1 MAYMEQLQSVFKSL
15 LAAGEAGRTSL
26 DGMLGPLNGAIS
38 DMTGAASELEGVPF
52 IGPAI
57 GAKMQRTMRAINAA
71 QSTVGQVAA
80 KYNQAVTAAGQVQER
95 LGSLKEQAG
104 KAGAAIN
111 RIAGQVSPSLSN
123 IMPTGSFAPQLTP
136 AAEAVKPFPHL
147 LIMQPLEPNAQPYYF
162 NLDTAAFEELR
173 RQTSF
178 RWAGQERLTRSIA
191 QQAVGQGEDKIS
203 LKGVIFPGFKGG
215 LKQLDALRTIGRRLQ
230 PVNLTTG
237 YGEVLGTWCL
247 LNIEEEQSNLL
258 AGGIPRKQSFSL
270 EFVSYGDD
278 LQNV

>member
-57 GAKMQRTMRAINAA
+57 GAKVQRTMRAINAA

-80 KYNQAVTAAGQVQER
+80 KYNQAVSAAGQVQDR

-203 LKGVIFPGFKGG
+203 LKGAIFPGFKGG
-215 LKQLDALRTIGRRLQ
+215 LKQLDTLRTIGRRLQ

-247 LNIEEEQSNLL
+247 LNIEEDQSNLL